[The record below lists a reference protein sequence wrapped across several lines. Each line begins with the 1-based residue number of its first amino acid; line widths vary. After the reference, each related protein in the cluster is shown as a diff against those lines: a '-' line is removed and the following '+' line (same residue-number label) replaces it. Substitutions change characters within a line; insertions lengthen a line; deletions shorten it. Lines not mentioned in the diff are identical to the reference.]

1 MEYKLVKVDNNIY
14 QNFSLMSI
22 SDAKNYFNWFMS
34 VKEERLNYF
43 SKEVLKK
50 ESTILTID
58 DLDKAEAFLKNSI
71 FHKKIKN
78 KTDLII
84 DTSFIDDLFKPYL
97 TLGDRITLQP
107 TNSILFDISIL
118 FGEIVIKNNKGLIW
132 NLEKTKRSFFYGR
145 PMIQKRNFENQA
157 ELCPRQVIG
166 VVASQIIENRFEG
179 SLKSVCNFWI
189 DCFDKLVI

>member
-1 MEYKLVKVDNNIY
+1 MYGSE
-14 QNFSLMSI
+14 
-22 SDAKNYFNWFMS
+22 
-34 VKEERLNYF
+34 
-43 SKEVLKK
+43 
-50 ESTILTID
+50 
-58 DLDKAEAFLKNSI
+58 
-71 FHKKIKN
+71 
-78 KTDLII
+78 
-84 DTSFIDDLFKPYL
+84 KPYL

-166 VVASQIIENRFEG
+166 VVASQIIENRFKG